1 MSWPSGRAIYSRKI
15 EASTV
20 DLGQRSAINRVMT
33 LIDRIITAIPNRPAL
48 GKPASLKP
56 MPVNRDWMIAADDAL
71 RYRVDSA
78 ACQIE
83 EM

>member
-1 MSWPSGRAIYSRKI
+1 
-15 EASTV
+15 
-20 DLGQRSAINRVMT
+20 
-33 LIDRIITAIPNRPAL
+33 
-48 GKPASLKP
+48 
-56 MPVNRDWMIAADDAL
+56 MPVNRDWMIATDDAL